1 MILLINPLSSV
12 KHDIIWYSIDDCN
25 GMIKLVNT
33 LLWNAVQRRREC
45 SGQKKSQIFDCSS

>member
-25 GMIKLVNT
+25 GKYIAL
-33 LLWNAVQRRREC
+33 EC
-45 SGQKKSQIFDCSS
+45 GSAEEGMFRSKEKSNL